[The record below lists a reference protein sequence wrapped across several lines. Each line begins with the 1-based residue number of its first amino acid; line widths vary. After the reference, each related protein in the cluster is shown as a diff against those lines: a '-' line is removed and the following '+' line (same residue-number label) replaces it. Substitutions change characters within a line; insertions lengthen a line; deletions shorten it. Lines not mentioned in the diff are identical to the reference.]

1 MKSIFKST
9 ILGAAAL
16 VAATTAGAQTLSP
29 GFPSGTYLRDGYGTG
44 FVEAS
49 PITSL
54 TNITAYYT
62 APPGPMEFGP
72 PGGCVIDLSSSSSR
86 AVSNSDQF
94 FLGDPNN
101 PSNGIWYR
109 NSGVVEA
116 GARVPDG
123 QTFTFPISYTTSLNE
138 RYQSNVKLDG
148 NLIHGTAV
156 ATQTIT
162 ITEAEVRAVA
172 SSDFIA
178 NCMSGSSSS
187 TPATDSTPATA
198 SASIIQSDVTR
209 VTRSAM
215 TANNSMMSSGIARLV
230 EQQQSNGSVVASNA
244 SSLSLTPRLNMIG
257 TGGLSGGGSLFGDTM
272 TAGGVYRRITTGEF
286 DIQKETGTGVT
297 LSFNGRIAWER
308 SLNEQT
314 VLGYFIGVEGNNSN
328 LTSTFAGDHKRL
340 AGSVGIYALTE
351 LNEGVFAAGYSSFGI
366 AQGDLDVTD
375 GTDAV
380 AGDYTYN
387 TMALGGQLSGS
398 IEQEVY
404 ELQPT
409 LSVNYSKAFVGD
421 ISLTQ
426 TTAGT
431 DSALSVAV
439 GNTEFAELIASPRF
453 LIPVAIAEES
463 TFETVGVIAPRLLCE
478 YSKSSG
484 ASASN
489 CGGGLELGLNNVSSN
504 GMININAG
512 LRFDRINGAD
522 RQALSLQ
529 GSMKF

>member
-1 MKSIFKST
+1 MKTLINLST
-9 ILGAAAL
+9 FGVVMLLASQ
-16 VAATTAGAQTLSP
+16 AGAQTLSP
-29 GFPSGTYLRDGYGTG
+29 GFPAGTYSLNGAS
-44 FVEAS
+44 FVETA

-54 TNITAYYT
+54 SNLTASSFSLG
-62 APPGPMEFGP
+62 AGMPSVCE
-72 PGGCVIDLSSSSSR
+72 VRASSSATSLTPPEM
-86 AVSNSDQF
+86 AQF
-94 FLGDPNN
+94 FLEHPSNL
-101 PSNGIWYR
+101 SNGIWYR
-109 NSGVVEA
+109 GPGVVEA
-116 GARVPDG
+116 SFRPATMGDAFTFPLT
-123 QTFTFPISYTTSLNE
+123 QTFTINSSYNSLT
-138 RYQSNVKLDG
+138 LDG
-148 NLIHGTAV
+148 NLVSGTAV

-162 ITEAEVRAVA
+162 ITEAQVRVVA
-172 SSDFIA
+172 GADFIA
-178 NCMSGSSSS
+178 NCMGSGSSSGAGTS
-187 TPATDSTPATA
+187 SPTSAAATA
-198 SASIIQSDVTR
+198 STSIITSDVAR

-215 TANNSMMSSGIARLV
+215 TASNSMMSSGIARLV
-230 EQQQSNGSVVASNA
+230 EQQQSNSNVVSSNA
-244 SSLSLTPRLNMIG
+244 SALSLTPRLNMIG

-308 SLNEQT
+308 SLNDQT
-314 VLGYFIGVEGNNSN
+314 VLGYFIGVEGNDSN

-340 AGSVGIYALTE
+340 AGSAGIYALTE
-351 LNEGVFAAGYSSFGI
+351 LSEGVFAAGYGSLGI

-409 LSVNYSKAFVGD
+409 LSLNYSKSFVGD

-431 DSALSVAV
+431 ASALAVTV

-453 LIPVAIAEES
+453 LIPVAMTEDS
-463 TFETVGVIAPRLLCE
+463 TFTTVGVVAPRLLCE

-484 ASASN
+484 SSASN
-489 CGGGLELGLNNVSSN
+489 CGGGLEIGLNNVSRN
-504 GMININAG
+504 GMINLNAG

-529 GSMKF
+529 GSMDF

>member
-1 MKSIFKST
+1 MFSGRIIKTWGLS
-9 ILGAAAL
+9 AAL
-16 VAATTAGAQTLSP
+16 VVISTASYSQTVTGSPMESSCSMMDLTLSGPVDTVSLGESIVVKKDGNVISSYTGTWGGSFGDPTFEGLRITWDDPDFGLVGGSYEFSYTP
-29 GFPSGTYLRDGYGTG
+29 GSSPLTVNSSPVAAFTYT
-44 FVEAS
+44 
-49 PITSL
+49 T
-54 TNITAYYT
+54 T
-62 APPGPMEFGP
+62 
-72 PGGCVIDLSSSSSR
+72 CVGSSSSSS
-86 AVSNSDQF
+86 A
-94 FLGDPNN
+94 
-101 PSNGIWYR
+101 
-109 NSGVVEA
+109 
-116 GARVPDG
+116 
-123 QTFTFPISYTTSLNE
+123 
-138 RYQSNVKLDG
+138 
-148 NLIHGTAV
+148 
-156 ATQTIT
+156 
-162 ITEAEVRAVA
+162 
-172 SSDFIA
+172 
-178 NCMSGSSSS
+178 
-187 TPATDSTPATA
+187 STPATA
-198 SASIIQSDVTR
+198 SASIIQSDIAR
-209 VTRSAM
+209 STRSSI
-215 TANNSMMSSGIARLV
+215 TASNSMMSSGIARLI
-230 EQQQSNGSVVASNA
+230 EQQRSNGNVVSSNA
-244 SSLSLTPRLNMIG
+244 SALSLTPRLNMIG

-297 LSFNGRIAWER
+297 LSFNGRMAWER

-314 VLGYFIGVEGNNSN
+314 VLGYFIGVEGNDSN

-351 LNEGVFAAGYSSFGI
+351 LSEGVFAAGYSSFGI

-453 LIPVAIAEES
+453 LIPVALAEES
-463 TFETVGVIAPRLLCE
+463 TFTTVGVVAPRLLCE
-478 YSKSSG
+478 YSKSDG
-484 ASASN
+484 ASVSN
-489 CGGGLELGLNNVSSN
+489 CGGGLELGLNGVSKN
-504 GMININAG
+504 GMVNFNAG

-529 GSMKF
+529 GTMEF